1 MQDFSVT
8 PTKIDG
14 LWQVQTKIIPDERGS
29 VMESFRQSDYQKSGL
44 PPLGPRSQV
53 NATLTKKGAVR
64 GIHAEETGKFI
75 QVAQGRI
82 FVAIVD
88 LRSGSPT
95 AGQWQS
101 FELERG
107 QGLFVS
113 QGLGNSFQSISE
125 EPSIYIYHF
134 EKEWQPGMAGKA
146 CNPLDPEL
154 NIPWPI
160 GKNEGMIISEKDRNS
175 PSLREALN
183 G

>member
-1 MQDFSVT
+1 MEEFSVT
-8 PTKIDG
+8 PTKFEG
-14 LWQVQTKIIPDERGS
+14 LWQVQTKVIPDERGS
-29 VMESFRQSDYQKSGL
+29 VMESFRVSDYAKSGL
-44 PPLGPRSQV
+44 PSLGARAQV

-64 GIHAEETGKFI
+64 GIHAEETSKFI
-75 QVAQGRI
+75 QVAQGKI

-88 LRSGSPT
+88 LRKNSPT
-95 AGQWQS
+95 AGQWQG
-101 FELERG
+101 FELERS

-113 QGLGNSFQSISE
+113 QGLGNSFQSISD

-154 NIPWPI
+154 AIRWPI
-160 GKNEGMIISEKDRNS
+160 PENQGMIISEKDRAN